1 MPASPVSHPWLRFL
15 RFSVRRLIVVVL
27 VIGAGLGWF
36 VREAEIQRDAVA
48 AIERSGGGVSYQWE
62 WREWK
67 SIPRGK
73 PWAPKWLVDRIGVD
87 YFGHVTSVGLSPT
100 ETDSAITHVGHLTQL
115 QRLTINGSSVSDA
128 GLTHLKGL
136 TTLSVLGLGNTQVT
150 DAGLAHLKCAFQT
163 PRPRPR

>member
-1 MPASPVSHPWLRFL
+1 MPAGPVSRPWRRYL
-15 RFSVRRLIVVVL
+15 RFSVRGLIVVVL
-27 VIGAGLGWF
+27 VIGGGLGWI
-36 VREAEIQRDAVA
+36 VRQAHVQRDAVA
-48 AIERSGGGVSYQWE
+48 AIEKSGGGVSYHWG
-62 WREWK
+62 WRDGK

-87 YFGHVTSVGLSPT
+87 YFGHVTAVGLSPT
-100 ETDSAITHVGHLTQL
+100 ETDSAIVHVGHLTQL

-136 TTLSVLGLGNTQVT
+136 TKLSVLGLGNTQVT
-150 DAGLAHLKCAFQT
+150 DAGLAQFEGADQP